1 MKRSHRKTH
10 LLMWLVLGLVM
21 IAVLLL
27 AVLHRPAEPVNEA
40 LPDLLIEE
48 AR

>member
-1 MKRSHRKTH
+1 MKRTHRKTH
-10 LLMWLVLGLVM
+10 VFIWLVLGPAI

-27 AVLHRPAEPVNEA
+27 AVLHRPADPVNES
-40 LPDLLIEE
+40 LPDVLREE